1 MTFNI
6 DEMSVLDRRRIE
18 AGVLGPVFKAFSR
31 EIGEEKAREI
41 IGRTIVE
48 IAKEQ
53 GRALAERSGGNDLK
67 TFAKAKEPWTRNAA
81 IETETIKGDEENYSF
96 NVIRCRYA
104 EMYKELGIPELGFL
118 LSCGRD
124 FAMSQGFNPEIK
136 LTRTQTIMQG
146 ASHCDFRYA
155 MSDVPKTAKSKGA

>member
-1 MTFNI
+1 MTFNME
-6 DEMSVLDRRRIE
+6 EMSVLDRRRIE
-18 AGVLGPVFKAFSR
+18 AGVLGPVFKAFAR
-31 EIGEEKAREI
+31 EIGEDTAREI

-53 GRALAERSGGNDLK
+53 GRALAERSGDNDLK
-67 TFAKAKEPWTRNAA
+67 TFAKAKEPWTRNGA
-81 IETETIKGDEENYSF
+81 IETETIKEDGENYSF
-96 NVIRCRYA
+96 NVVRCRYA

-136 LTRTQTIMQG
+136 LARTQTIMQG

-155 MSDVPKTAKSKGA
+155 MSDVPQTAKPKGT

>member
-18 AGVLGPVFKAFSR
+18 AGVLGPVFKAFAR

-48 IAKEQ
+48 IAREQ
-53 GRALAERSGGNDLK
+53 GRALAERVGGNDLT
-67 TFAKAKEPWTRNAA
+67 TFARAKEPWTRNAA
-81 IETETIKGDEENYSF
+81 IETETIEQDEEQYSF
-96 NVIRCRYA
+96 NVVRCRYA

-136 LTRTQTIMQG
+136 LARTQTIMQG

-155 MSDVPKTAKSKGA
+155 MGEAPRT